1 MIDKSEEVFDI
12 DSDLKKFVFENSF
25 TFTNGW
31 YYFDIKDFDS
41 IPVCHE
47 FLDGLEINDYNEY
60 LYTYGNILL
69 KKGKSWKDSKLMVEI
84 DKSDSSE
91 MYDDVVKTVPWDYL
105 SDYQG
110 EQKKIVDCLLE
121 T

>member
-1 MIDKSEEVFDI
+1 MFA
-12 DSDLKKFVFENSF
+12 
-25 TFTNGW
+25 
-31 YYFDIKDFDS
+31 S

-47 FLDGLEINDYNEY
+47 FLDDLEINDYNEY

>member
-1 MIDKSEEVFDI
+1 
-12 DSDLKKFVFENSF
+12 
-25 TFTNGW
+25 
-31 YYFDIKDFDS
+31 
-41 IPVCHE
+41 
-47 FLDGLEINDYNEY
+47 
-60 LYTYGNILL
+60 
-69 KKGKSWKDSKLMVEI
+69 MVEI